1 MAGRNRRKEKKKE
14 KRSERPETAE
24 EKKTGVQ
31 AEADTGEDSCSLLS
45 RLLNT
50 HHAGA
55 DAAAIAP
62 L

>member
-45 RLLNT
+45 SS
-50 HHAGA
+50 
-55 DAAAIAP
+55 
-62 L
+62 